1 MISERTLVNTI
12 LRNLNAL
19 PECYAYKTH
28 GSLFGHPQPDIVGC
42 YQRRALALE
51 VKRPGTPKGVRDV
64 PKIVQGRA
72 TKLQIRALEQWAA
85 AGAIT
90 GVVYSWKQVK
100 ELLSTG

>member
-19 PECYAYKTH
+19 PGCYAYKVH
-28 GSLFGHPQPDIVGC
+28 GSLWGHPQPDIIGSLRGQAFV
-42 YQRRALALE
+42 LE
-51 VKRPGTPKGVRDV
+51 VKRPGTPAGVRT
-64 PKIVQGRA
+64 VQRVAKGKP

-90 GVVYSWKQVK
+90 GVVYSWEQVK